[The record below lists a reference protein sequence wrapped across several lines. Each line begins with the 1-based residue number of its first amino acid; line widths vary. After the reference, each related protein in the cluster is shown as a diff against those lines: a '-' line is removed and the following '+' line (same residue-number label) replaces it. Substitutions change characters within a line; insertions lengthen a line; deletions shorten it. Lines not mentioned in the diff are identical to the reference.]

1 MAYYPTIMETGS
13 RVLELDDIDAAA
25 SILAQAFV
33 DDPLVVYML
42 PRRRSRLKTVEK
54 FFRVIGEIGIRH
66 GRGFGAGD
74 PLQAVAFW
82 EFPDRG
88 NVSISVKGLG
98 KFVPL
103 LFTQYPIGLIR
114 ARAVLRE
121 TDALHAKHAPEPHF
135 YLDNLGVMPS
145 AQGRGLSSKLIR
157 PVLALADSQR
167 VPVYTDTVTQG
178 NVSLYEHFGFRCLA
192 ANPVANTG
200 ITVFAL
206 KRAVQE

>member
-1 MAYYPTIMETGS
+1 MTYDRMLMETDS
-13 RVLELDDIDAAA
+13 RLLELDDVDAAA
-25 SILAQAFV
+25 SVLAQAFV

-54 FFRVIGEIGIRH
+54 FFRIIGEIGIRH
-66 GRGFGAGD
+66 GRGFGVGE

-88 NVSISVKGLG
+88 AVSISVKGLG

-103 LFTQYPIGLIR
+103 LFTQYPLGLIR

-121 TDALHAKHAPEPHF
+121 TDALHAKHAPERHF
-135 YLDNLGVMPS
+135 YLDNLGVIPS

-178 NVSLYEHFGFRCLA
+178 NVALYGHFGFQCLA
-192 ANPVANTG
+192 ASPVADTG
-200 ITVFAL
+200 IRVFAL
-206 KRAVQE
+206 KRPVQE